1 MATLTESLSRLT
13 GKKEGL
19 DVVRTLIVDAF
30 GKIDL
35 EKAAAE
41 AEINT
46 VIAQLQGGVANFRA
60 TTPTDDASNTE
71 RDAGQRAVIGAI
83 KAGKDL
89 SEDEAKAC
97 WREAA
102 LASRPTDRQWLLC
115 DPDGLIQEYAANLG
129 LKGWDEF
136 KAWIVRTPV
145 EEMGL

>member
-1 MATLTESLSRLT
+1 MTDLAQSLARLT
-13 GKKEGL
+13 GEQNA
-19 DVVRTLIVDAF
+19 LIQAKGEVDA
-30 GKIDL
+30 L
-35 EKAAAE
+35 ANRLAVLQQTNAAAK
-41 AEINT
+41 AE
-46 VIAQLQGGVANFRA
+46 VVAQLQGVAGYRA
-60 TTPTDDASNTE
+60 VSTVDDFSLAE
-71 RDAGQRAVIGAI
+71 RNAGQIAVVGAI

-129 LKGWDEF
+129 LTGWDEF